1 MQSVHGHEVMRM
13 MLERTEGFT
22 RAELV
27 QAIAER
33 FGADARFHT
42 CSAESLTAEGLVT
55 FLQERGKFVER
66 TGRMQVLPDR
76 ICQHE

>member
-13 MLERTEGFT
+13 MLERPEGFT

-27 QAIAER
+27 HAILER
-33 FGADARFHT
+33 FGTEARFHT
-42 CSAESLTAEGLVT
+42 CSAEMLTAEGLVT
-55 FLQERGKFVER
+55 FLQERGKFVEQK
-66 TGRMQVLPDR
+66 GRMQVEPDR

>member
-1 MQSVHGHEVMRM
+1 MQSVHGHEVMHM
-13 MLERTEGFT
+13 MLERPEGFT

-33 FGADARFHT
+33 FGAEARFHA
-42 CSAESLTAEGLVT
+42 CSAEGLTAEGLVA
-55 FLQERGKFVER
+55 FLQERGKFLER
-66 TGRMQVLPDR
+66 KGRMQVQPER